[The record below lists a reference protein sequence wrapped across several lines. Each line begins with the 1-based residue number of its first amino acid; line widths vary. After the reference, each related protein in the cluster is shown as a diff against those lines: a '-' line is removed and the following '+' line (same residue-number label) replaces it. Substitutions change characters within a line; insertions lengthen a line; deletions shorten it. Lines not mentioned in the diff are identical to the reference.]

1 MTSDV
6 YFIGRLYT
14 SVYNSGSTPPLMSFG
29 RAIRLSVALLSDQ
42 MSLFKYSQAV
52 GQSVPGSDP

>member
-14 SVYNSGSTPPLMSFG
+14 SVYIVYPSPLNVVREG
-29 RAIRLSVALLSDQ
+29 H
-42 MSLFKYSQAV
+42 
-52 GQSVPGSDP
+52 